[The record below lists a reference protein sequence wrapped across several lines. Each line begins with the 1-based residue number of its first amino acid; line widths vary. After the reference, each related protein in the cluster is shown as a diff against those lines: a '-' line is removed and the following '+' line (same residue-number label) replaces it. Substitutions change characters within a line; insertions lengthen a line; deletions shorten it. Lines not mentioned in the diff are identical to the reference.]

1 MKNLSILILS
11 IFSLMLGSAEQ
22 SFAKTANS
30 KNIELHAESRD
41 QPTRR
46 SVLPV
51 QARFD
56 STAVFVSFYNT
67 PATVS
72 VTIMDAN
79 GEVIQKEMYLS
90 PERARFDIAN
100 GSGSYVIEISY
111 PDITYYGSF
120 TL

>member
-1 MKNLSILILS
+1 MKNLFILLLGA
-11 IFSLMLGSAEQ
+11 FSLVFSNVEQ
-22 SFAKTANS
+22 SFAKAANS
-30 KNIELHAESRD
+30 KEIELRAETGDR
-41 QPTRR
+41 PTRR

-56 STAVFVSFYNT
+56 GTAVFISFYDT

-72 VTIMDAN
+72 ITITDAN
-79 GEVIQKEMYLS
+79 GEEVLNEMYLS
-90 PERARFDIAN
+90 PEGARFDIAN